1 MTKKK
6 HKIYNGKTVIGL
18 TEAVTLKSRNNKK
31 KRIIAKIDT
40 GATKGSIDI
49 KLASELNLG
58 PIIETKLIKSA
69 HGGSLR
75 PIVKVDLMLAGKM
88 INAKFNIADR
98 KQMRYRLLIGQNI
111 LKNKFLID
119 PSKK

>member
-6 HKIYNGKTVIGL
+6 HKVYNGKTVVGL
-18 TEAVTLKSRNNKK
+18 TEAVILKGRNNKK
-31 KRIIAKIDT
+31 KRVIAKIDS

-49 KLASELNLG
+49 NLASDLNLG

-75 PIVKVDLMLAGKM
+75 PIVKLGIMLAGRK
-88 INAKFNIADR
+88 IKAKFNIADR
-98 KQMRYRLLIGQNI
+98 KHMRYRLLIGQNI
-111 LKNKFLID
+111 LRNKFLID
-119 PSKK
+119 PSKR